1 MEVHGIAD
9 YVITGGRVVVDEGEL
24 KVVQGGGQ
32 FVPNPPHS
40 PYVYERI
47 KAAEEVSYFLAIFCV
62 LCTGWSNW
70 VEYYC
75 ITLNREVQLDF
86 TPEM

>member
-24 KVVQGGGQ
+24 KVVQGGGR

-47 KAAEEVSYFLAIFCV
+47 KEAEEVSYLLSSMYRV
-62 LCTGWSNW
+62 
-70 VEYYC
+70 
-75 ITLNREVQLDF
+75 VQLNF
-86 TPEM
+86 TPEMEVFYSIYDV

>member
-24 KVVQGGGQ
+24 KVVQGAGQ
-32 FVPNPPHS
+32 YVPNPPHS

-47 KAAEEVSYFLAIFCV
+47 KAAEEVRYL
-62 LCTGWSNW
+62 LCPM
-70 VEYYC
+70 Y
-75 ITLNREVQLDF
+75 REDEKGRLQV
-86 TPEM
+86 P

>member
-24 KVVQGGGQ
+24 KVVQGAGHY
-32 FVPNPPHS
+32 VPNPPHS

-47 KAAEEVSYFLAIFCV
+47 KAAEEVRYLR
-62 LCTGWSNW
+62 CTIIRDGQKGG
-70 VEYYC
+70 
-75 ITLNREVQLDF
+75 L
-86 TPEM
+86 